1 MEMAIGLAPLGI
13 LFIGLFVSAA
23 SLKLGA
29 RLAGIP
35 ATWSR
40 AFLAVV
46 ILYPT
51 GLFVT
56 FIGALFLTPPV
67 GLLLGWVVVLAILKA
82 LFSASW
88 PQTLVIWLLGTVAQ
102 VILFIIAAVLTGL
115 GIQELMKHLDQFVA
129 DRELEIG
136 LGLLFPGLR

>member
-1 MEMAIGLAPLGI
+1 MDALIGLAPLGI
-13 LFIGLFVSAA
+13 IFIGFFVSAA

-29 RLAGIP
+29 RLAGAP

-40 AFLAVV
+40 SFLAV
-46 ILYPT
+46 IIIYPT
-51 GLFVT
+51 GMFVT
-56 FIGALFLTPPV
+56 FLAALFLTPPV
-67 GLLLGWVVVLAILKA
+67 GLVVGWVVVLAIIKA

-88 PQTLVIWLLGTVAQ
+88 PQTLVIWLLGTAAQ
-102 VILFIIAAVLTGL
+102 VILLIAAAVLTGL

-136 LGLLFPGLR
+136 LGRFFPGLM